1 MDRPYSLYDVLNV
14 SPGASAAGL
23 EAAYR
28 SLMKR
33 HHPDRARTDVAATR
47 AAEINVA
54 FSVLRDPERRAD
66 YDRREGARQRAL
78 IDVQTSQIRR
88 RRRIAGWG
96 AWSVAAV
103 LIGVATGYAAQNYT
117 VRAAAQRIAV
127 AADIVPDTPSESR
140 LDPARV
146 VDEVLAEA
154 AEMSLVP
161 RSAPQRIPV
170 QAAPP
175 PVAATIAAIAE
186 PPAPLRRRAE
196 RRSIAESRPRGGDAA
211 TRDFLEREEF
221 IY

>member
-33 HHPDRARTDVAATR
+33 HHPDRARTEAAGSR

-66 YDRREGARQRAL
+66 YDRREAARQRAL
-78 IDVQTSQIRR
+78 IDVQMHQLRR

-96 AWSVAAV
+96 AWSVAA
-103 LIGVATGYAAQNYT
+103 LMIGAATAYAAQNYA
-117 VRAAAQRIAV
+117 VRAAAQRVAIA
-127 AADIVPDTPSESR
+127 ANIVPDKPSESR
-140 LDPARV
+140 LDPAQV
-146 VDEVLAEA
+146 VDDVLAEA
-154 AEMSLVP
+154 AAMSLVP
-161 RSAPQRIPV
+161 RSAPQRV
-170 QAAPP
+170 RVEAVPP
-175 PVAATIAAIAE
+175 PVAATVAASVEA
-186 PPAPLRRRAE
+186 PLPLRRRAE
-196 RRSIAESRPRGGDAA
+196 RRSVTETGPRGSAA
-211 TRDFLEREEF
+211 AASDFLEREEF